1 MYREPLAQALRVEEV
16 NLASKSY
23 ELIAPRRIAFIGL
36 GVMGAP
42 MAGHLA
48 GAGHRVTVYNRTAEK
63 ARQWVE
69 RHGGRAAAT
78 PREAAAEAELVF
90 ACVGND
96 DDLRA
101 VVLGEQGAFAGMK
114 RGAVFVDHTT
124 ASAIL
129 ARELHARAGAT
140 GLDFVDAP
148 VSGGQAGA
156 ENGVLTVMCG
166 GDPEPFES
174 MQPVSMAYAKAVT
187 RIGPSGAGQL
197 AKMVNQIC
205 IAGLVQGLAEAV
217 AFGQKANLDMPL
229 VLDVIGK
236 GAAQSWQM
244 DHRGRTM
251 IDDRF
256 DFGFAV
262 DWMRKDL
269 AIALEEARRTGAQL
283 PVAALVDQFYADIQ
297 ARGGN
302 RWDTSSL
309 IRRLR

>member
-1 MYREPLAQALRVEEV
+1 LTSKAYEPIE
-16 NLASKSY
+16 
-23 ELIAPRRIAFIGL
+23 PRRVAFIGL

-48 GAGHRVTVYNRTAEK
+48 GAGHGVTVYNRTAAK

-78 PREAAAEAELVF
+78 PREAAEEADLVF

-96 DDLRA
+96 DDVRA
-101 VVLGEQGAFAGMK
+101 VALGERGALAGMK

-124 ASAIL
+124 ASARL
-129 ARELHARAGAT
+129 ARELHQGA
-140 GLDFVDAP
+140 LAHALQFVDAP
-148 VSGGQAGA
+148 VSGGQSGA
-156 ENGVLTVMCG
+156 ENGTLTVMCG
-166 GDPEPFES
+166 GDPEPFER
-174 MQPVSMAYAKAVT
+174 MQPVARAYARAVT
-187 RIGPSGAGQL
+187 RVGPVGAGQL

-205 IAGLVQGLAEAV
+205 IAGVVQGLAEGV
-217 AFGQKANLDMPL
+217 AFAEKAGIDVRL

-244 DHRGRTM
+244 DNRGKTM
-251 IDDRF
+251 IEDRF

-269 AIALEEARRTGAQL
+269 GLVLDEARRNGARL
-283 PVAALVDQFYADIQ
+283 PLTALVDQFYADVQ
-297 ARGGN
+297 ALGGN